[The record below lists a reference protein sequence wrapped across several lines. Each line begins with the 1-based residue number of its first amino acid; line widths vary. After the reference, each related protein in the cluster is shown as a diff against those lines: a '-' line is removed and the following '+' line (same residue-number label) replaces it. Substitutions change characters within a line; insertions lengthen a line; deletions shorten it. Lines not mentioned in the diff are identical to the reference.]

1 MLDINLIR
9 EHPELVRD
17 SLQRRYMDA
26 AIVDEILAVDIE
38 RRTLIGQVESL
49 KAQRNAV
56 SKEIG
61 RMKNQEERQ
70 AKIDAMRLV
79 GDEIAEQD
87 EKVRQV
93 EARQLQLVSTIPNIP
108 QADVPQGHDEH
119 DNVVERTSGP
129 VPTRSFTLAPLGPR
143 PKSWHP

>member
-70 AKIDAMRLV
+70 AKHDIDQAHEERFDDGDEFHLVDGTPRQLKIDEDMV
-79 GDEIAEQD
+79 GDGRRFI
-87 EKVRQV
+87 
-93 EARQLQLVSTIPNIP
+93 
-108 QADVPQGHDEH
+108 
-119 DNVVERTSGP
+119 
-129 VPTRSFTLAPLGPR
+129 
-143 PKSWHP
+143 